1 MSALTGTLMETAE
14 SGQVYTNND
23 QGASEPSRHDAWKM
37 FNRIAHRY
45 DFLNHFLSANRDVLW
60 RRRLAQLL
68 PDIYDQRAL
77 DLATGTGDQL
87 LALYDTG
94 KLKSGVGLDLAEEMM
109 AIGRGKIAARGLTG
123 QLQMLHGDAEAIPL
137 DENSFD
143 AVSISFGIRN
153 VIDISRTLGEML
165 RILKPGGRVLI
176 LEFSLP
182 TNVIVRKLYLLYFR
196 KLLPRLGGLIAG
208 DSYAYRYL
216 NETVET
222 FPYGE
227 QFCALMRQAGFK
239 KVGVNRLTLGIASI
253 YQGDKP

>member
-1 MSALTGTLMETAE
+1 MGTTE
-14 SGQVYTNND
+14 SEKVCTNSH
-23 QGASEPSRHDAWKM
+23 QGASAPTRHDAWKM

-45 DFLNHFLSANRDVLW
+45 DFLNHFLSANRDVVW
-60 RRRLAQLL
+60 RRRLARLL
-68 PDIYDQRAL
+68 PDMNDQTVL

-87 LALYDTG
+87 LTLYDTG
-94 KLKSGVGLDLAEEMM
+94 KLKSGIGLDLAEEMM
-109 AIGRGKIAARGLTG
+109 IIGREKISSRGLTG
-123 QLQMLHGDAEAIPL
+123 QLQLQHGDAEAIPF

-182 TNVIVRKLYLLYFR
+182 TNSIIRILYLFYFR
-196 KLLPRLGGLIAG
+196 QLLPRLGGLIAG

-227 QFCALMRQAGFK
+227 EFCALMRQAGFK
-239 KVGVNRLTLGIASI
+239 KVEVNCLTLGIASI
-253 YQGDKP
+253 YRGDKP